1 MSRRGSALYCVAAMA
16 SLAAAASTSTLE
28 RDPSPEHHPPLG
40 ECLFP
45 ARPHVVLDESSTLL
59 QYWLVADAP
68 HLREPT
74 LPASESLRA
83 FRQGIGAAFD
93 TLPLPLLEDQLADT
107 KGGDERNV
115 RLVLAG
121 AAGVL
126 RPMTCLE
133 ALLLSTQTERA
144 ARQGRPMYT
153 HPTEFLSYVLA
164 RGDSLKVWYYTVD
177 QPGVGGVAR
186 LHEPLERDLGAG
198 WSVLTVIHN
207 HNFFPMADAAGD
219 PLLGGVAPSVTDV
232 QYLRS
237 MRGSLDLPR
246 AAITNGFHSVELLAE
261 DFDRLSAR

>member
-1 MSRRGSALYCVAAMA
+1 MRRAQAWFFAWA
-16 SLAAAASTSTLE
+16 LAALAATAFTAAPRGE
-28 RDPSPEHHPPLG
+28 PPLG
-40 ECLFP
+40 QCLFP
-45 ARPHVVLDESSTLL
+45 TAPRVLLEEPSSLL
-59 QYWLVADAP
+59 QYWLMADGAYLHTP
-68 HLREPT
+68 V

-83 FRQGIGAAFD
+83 FRDGIGTAFD
-93 TLPLPLLEDQLADT
+93 TLPLALLEDQLAET
-107 KGGDERNV
+107 SGGDERNV
-115 RLVLAG
+115 RLVLEG
-121 AAGVL
+121 LAGVL

-133 ALLLSTQTERA
+133 ALLLSTQTERSA
-144 ARQGRPMYT
+144 GQGRSMYT
-153 HPTEFLSYVLA
+153 HPTEFLSYVLT

-177 QPGVGGVAR
+177 EPGVRGLAR
-186 LHEPLERDLGAG
+186 LHEPLDRDLGAG

-237 MRGSLDLPR
+237 MRGSMGLRR